1 MTMCT
6 MAVRTAAAMSLIF
19 AASFSPAETTSPPP
33 ASPAPASPAHA
44 SASAAAEL
52 DKHLTG
58 LSSWAADFTQTI
70 DDGHGNVQRSAAG
83 RLFLQRPGKFRWD
96 YTQPSEQLVLADG
109 RQIWFYD
116 KDLAQANVRDM
127 DTSLASTPASLLSG
141 SGSVSTQFNVT
152 ALPASGG
159 LQWYQLIPKHADTDF
174 QVVRIG
180 FDKGDLRSMFL
191 ADKLNQITQLTFSN
205 SKRNIVI
212 AAGSVFVR
220 AAAGSRCDRTRRQ
233 VRTNDGTYRPLA
245 DRLRPQSLDEYVG
258 QSHLL
263 GVGAPLR
270 RALESGRP
278 HSMILWGPPG
288 TGKTTL
294 ARLVASGAHAEF
306 IALSAVLAGI
316 KDIRAVVEQAR
327 SLRGTRDTVLFLDEV
342 HRFNKSQQD
351 TFLPYVED
359 GTLIFVGA
367 TTENPSFEVNNA
379 LLSRA
384 RVYVLKP
391 LEAADLAKLLDR
403 ALQDPERGLGQL
415 KLQIDDGA
423 RELLLAAADGDA
435 RRMLNLLETA
445 ADLSSAEEAGRRLDV
460 DTMRAVIGSTY
471 VRFDKGGENFYDQI
485 SALHKS
491 VRGSDPDAALYWLC
505 RMLAGG
511 CDPLYIARR
520 ALRMASE
527 DIGNADPRALTLALE
542 ACSVYERLG
551 SPEGELAIAQAV
563 VFMACAAKSNAVY
576 TAYKAAAEDAA
587 GLGSLEVPLHLRN
600 APTRLM
606 KEIGYGK
613 GYRYAHDEPGG
624 YAAGERYFPDE
635 MPDRRYYV
643 PAPRGLEIKIG
654 EALNARRERDAR
666 ARGAGG

>member
-1 MTMCT
+1 VT
-6 MAVRTAAAMSLIF
+6 
-19 AASFSPAETTSPPP
+19 
-33 ASPAPASPAHA
+33 
-44 SASAAAEL
+44 
-52 DKHLTG
+52 
-58 LSSWAADFTQTI
+58 
-70 DDGHGNVQRSAAG
+70 
-83 RLFLQRPGKFRWD
+83 
-96 YTQPSEQLVLADG
+96 
-109 RQIWFYD
+109 
-116 KDLAQANVRDM
+116 
-127 DTSLASTPASLLSG
+127 
-141 SGSVSTQFNVT
+141 VS
-152 ALPASGG
+152 
-159 LQWYQLIPKHADTDF
+159 
-174 QVVRIG
+174 
-180 FDKGDLRSMFL
+180 
-191 ADKLNQITQLTFSN
+191 
-205 SKRNIVI
+205 
-212 AAGSVFVR
+212 
-220 AAAGSRCDRTRRQ
+220 
-233 VRTNDGTYRPLA
+233 DGTYRPLA

-263 GVGAPLR
+263 GTGAPLR

-294 ARLVASGAHAEF
+294 ARLVANSSHAEF

-327 SLRGTRDTVLFLDEV
+327 ALRGTRDTVLFLDEV
-342 HRFNKSQQD
+342 HRFNKAQQD

-384 RVYVLKP
+384 RVYVLKS
-391 LEAADLAKLLDR
+391 LDAADLSKLLDR
-403 ALQDPERGLGQL
+403 ALTDRERGLGQL
-415 KLQIDDGA
+415 DLQIDVGA

-445 ADLSSAEEAGRRLDV
+445 ADLSSPGDSGRRLDV

-527 DIGNADPRALTLALE
+527 DIGNADPRALTMTLE
-542 ACSVYERLG
+542 ACAVYERLG
-551 SPEGELAIAQAV
+551 SPEGELAIAQAI

-587 GLGSLEVPLHLRN
+587 SLGSLEVPLHLRN

-624 YAAGERYFPDE
+624 YAAGERYFPDD

-654 EALNARRERDAR
+654 EALSARRERDR
-666 ARGAGG
+666 QARGTGGT

>member
-1 MTMCT
+1 VT
-6 MAVRTAAAMSLIF
+6 
-19 AASFSPAETTSPPP
+19 
-33 ASPAPASPAHA
+33 
-44 SASAAAEL
+44 
-52 DKHLTG
+52 
-58 LSSWAADFTQTI
+58 
-70 DDGHGNVQRSAAG
+70 
-83 RLFLQRPGKFRWD
+83 
-96 YTQPSEQLVLADG
+96 
-109 RQIWFYD
+109 
-116 KDLAQANVRDM
+116 
-127 DTSLASTPASLLSG
+127 
-141 SGSVSTQFNVT
+141 VS
-152 ALPASGG
+152 
-159 LQWYQLIPKHADTDF
+159 
-174 QVVRIG
+174 
-180 FDKGDLRSMFL
+180 
-191 ADKLNQITQLTFSN
+191 
-205 SKRNIVI
+205 
-212 AAGSVFVR
+212 
-220 AAAGSRCDRTRRQ
+220 
-233 VRTNDGTYRPLA
+233 DGTYRPLA
-245 DRLRPQSLDEYVG
+245 DRLRPQSLDEFVG

-263 GVGAPLR
+263 GAGAPLR

-294 ARLVASGAHAEF
+294 ARLVATGAQAQF

-316 KDIRAVVEQAR
+316 KDIRAVVEQAKA
-327 SLRGTRDTVLFLDEV
+327 LRGTRDTVLFLDEV

-384 RVYVLKP
+384 RVYVLKS
-391 LEAADLAKLLDR
+391 LDAVDLGKLLDR
-403 ALQDPERGLGQL
+403 AVTDRERGLGAL
-415 KLQIDDGA
+415 TLEIDAGA

-445 ADLSSAEEAGRRLDV
+445 ADLSSPPAPGGGRRLDV

-527 DIGNADPRALTLALE
+527 DIGNADPRALTMALE
-542 ACSVYERLG
+542 ACAVYERLG
-551 SPEGELAIAQAV
+551 TPEGELAIAQAI

-576 TAYKAAAEDAA
+576 TAYQAAAADAA
-587 GLGSLEVPLHLRN
+587 ALGSLEVPLHLRN

-613 GYRYAHDEPGG
+613 GYRYTHDEPGG

-643 PAPRGLEIKIG
+643 PVPRGLEIKIG
-654 EALNARRERDAR
+654 EALTQRRERDR
-666 ARGAGG
+666 QVRGAGGS

>member
-1 MTMCT
+1 MT
-6 MAVRTAAAMSLIF
+6 
-19 AASFSPAETTSPPP
+19 
-33 ASPAPASPAHA
+33 
-44 SASAAAEL
+44 
-52 DKHLTG
+52 
-58 LSSWAADFTQTI
+58 
-70 DDGHGNVQRSAAG
+70 
-83 RLFLQRPGKFRWD
+83 
-96 YTQPSEQLVLADG
+96 
-109 RQIWFYD
+109 
-116 KDLAQANVRDM
+116 
-127 DTSLASTPASLLSG
+127 
-141 SGSVSTQFNVT
+141 
-152 ALPASGG
+152 
-159 LQWYQLIPKHADTDF
+159 
-174 QVVRIG
+174 
-180 FDKGDLRSMFL
+180 
-191 ADKLNQITQLTFSN
+191 
-205 SKRNIVI
+205 
-212 AAGSVFVR
+212 
-220 AAAGSRCDRTRRQ
+220 
-233 VRTNDGTYRPLA
+233 PLA

-258 QSHLL
+258 QSHLM
-263 GVGAPLR
+263 GSGAPLR

-294 ARLVASGAHAEF
+294 ARLVANSSRAEF
-306 IALSAVLAGI
+306 IALSAVLAGV

-327 SLRGTRDTVLFLDEV
+327 ALRGTRDTVLFLDEV

-384 RVYVLKP
+384 RVYVLKSI
-391 LEAADLAKLLDR
+391 ETADLSKLLDR
-403 ALQDPERGLGQL
+403 ALTDRERGLGQL
-415 KLQIDDGA
+415 DLQIDAGA

-445 ADLSSAEEAGRRLDV
+445 ADLSSPGESGRRLDV

-491 VRGSDPDAALYWLC
+491 VRGSDPDVALYWLC

-527 DIGNADPRALTLALE
+527 DIGNADPRALTMTLE
-542 ACSVYERLG
+542 ACAVYERLG
-551 SPEGELAIAQAV
+551 SPEGELAIAQAI
-563 VFMACAAKSNAVY
+563 VFMACAAKSNAVHM
-576 TAYKAAAEDAA
+576 AYKAAAEDAA
-587 GLGSLEVPLHLRN
+587 SLGSLEVPLHLRN

-654 EALNARRERDAR
+654 EALEQRRARDRQARDA
-666 ARGAGG
+666 GGS